1 MRKLITHDAFLAFR
15 VLKEIDIKQELIR
28 MAEAVRNKDEED
40 TEKLKTEVGME
51 LIMGVLANAGT
62 ESAER
67 AVYAFL
73 AGPMEIP
80 AGELAQM
87 DLLEFMGEIKKLI
100 EFIDKDEWRDFFTPL
115 VKTLME
121 LST

>member
-51 LIMGVLANAGT
+51 LIMGILANAGT

-80 AGELAQM
+80 AGELSQM

>member
-28 MAEAVRNKDEED
+28 MAEVVRSRTTDDED
-40 TEKLKTEVGME
+40 TEKIQQEVGME

-87 DLLEFMGEIKKLI
+87 DLLEFMNEVKKLI

-115 VKTLME
+115 VKTL
-121 LST
+121 LK

>member
-28 MAEAVRNKDEED
+28 MADAVRNKDEED

-51 LIMGVLANAGT
+51 LIMGILANAGT

>member
-28 MAEAVRNKDEED
+28 MAEVVKSRNEED
-40 TEKLKTEVGME
+40 TDKLQTEVGME
-51 LIMGVLANAGT
+51 LIMGILANAGT

-87 DLLEFMGEIKKLI
+87 DLLEFMGEVKKLI

-115 VKTLME
+115 VKTL
-121 LST
+121 LK